1 MPFWSLRVAG
11 CSLRG
16 GGWEPVSMGCGLGCA
31 QPGEC
36 PPLKFKFSDGT
47 GPARLAEMIILQTG
61 LLWRQ
66 RPRSTANKDEGVWAT
81 ATLTC
86 RKQTQTQPARPLLR
100 RLQTAERPGSWHTP
114 QVTQVMR
121 AGSRALGP
129 VEGFCGGLLAQGS
142 ETRPNIIALTPSFSR
157 LSLAPW
163 EAAPKGCSAPAG
175 FRSTEVWARSAMASC
190 GPLPPGAGQG
200 GQQRGKD
207 SSSPQPPPP
216 AWPQAWQVSA
226 PGVRGVP
233 AGPSQVQQ
241 RPSTVPSLDPK
252 GQRARSDQR
261 PPWGLPFLPSS
272 AGSRSPVPAKQ
283 LPGAFQRSEVI
294 RRGRGLR
301 SGLKGGGNKE
311 GKRQICHRGAQRES
325 GKGEPQRREETGKG
339 WTVRVC
345 PPPRVREGP
354 YPRTPVPKT
363 QPQAPS
369 CPPVLSTLPGIASPV
384 CEAPGSLPLPP
395 TSPSPPAPGPL
406 DLPVTRLRQ
415 LCVWRQVDGQG
426 ADRGRI

>member
-1 MPFWSLRVAG
+1 MGTLRH
-11 CSLRG
+11 
-16 GGWEPVSMGCGLGCA
+16 
-31 QPGEC
+31 
-36 PPLKFKFSDGT
+36 
-47 GPARLAEMIILQTG
+47 G
-61 LLWRQ
+61 LLW
-66 RPRSTANKDEGVWAT
+66 PSA
-81 ATLTC
+81 
-86 RKQTQTQPARPLLR
+86 P
-100 RLQTAERPGSWHTP
+100 
-114 QVTQVMR
+114 
-121 AGSRALGP
+121 GSRAG
-129 VEGFCGGLLAQGS
+129 
-142 ETRPNIIALTPSFSR
+142 R
-157 LSLAPW
+157 
-163 EAAPKGCSAPAG
+163 
-175 FRSTEVWARSAMASC
+175 
-190 GPLPPGAGQG
+190 
-200 GQQRGKD
+200 QQRGKD

-325 GKGEPQRREETGKG
+325 GKGEPQRREETGED

-395 TSPSPPAPGPL
+395 TSPSAPAPGPL

>member
-81 ATLTC
+81 ATPTC

-200 GQQRGKD
+200 DSRGGRT
-207 SSSPQPPPP
+207 PPPP
-216 AWPQAWQVSA
+216 SLRLRPGLKPGRSQRLGYEGSQLVLPKSSSVPLLSPAWIPRGKGRGRTSVLRGGCLFFPPQLGAEVQSQQSSC
-226 PGVRGVP
+226 PELSRGQKSSGGGV
-233 AGPSQVQQ
+233 AS
-241 RPSTVPSLDPK
+241 
-252 GQRARSDQR
+252 GQALREVAIKRAR
-261 PPWGLPFLPSS
+261 GKS
-272 AGSRSPVPAKQ
+272 ATEVPRGKA
-283 LPGAFQRSEVI
+283 
-294 RRGRGLR
+294 GRGSPR
-301 SGLKGGGNKE
+301 E
-311 GKRQICHRGAQRES
+311 GRRQE
-325 GKGEPQRREETGKG
+325 KTGR
-339 WTVRVC
+339 TVRVC

-369 CPPVLSTLPGIASPV
+369 CPPVLSTLPGIAS
-384 CEAPGSLPLPP
+384 PGSLPLPP

>member
-1 MPFWSLRVAG
+1 M
-11 CSLRG
+11 
-16 GGWEPVSMGCGLGCA
+16 
-31 QPGEC
+31 
-36 PPLKFKFSDGT
+36 
-47 GPARLAEMIILQTG
+47 
-61 LLWRQ
+61 
-66 RPRSTANKDEGVWAT
+66 
-81 ATLTC
+81 
-86 RKQTQTQPARPLLR
+86 
-100 RLQTAERPGSWHTP
+100 
-114 QVTQVMR
+114 
-121 AGSRALGP
+121 
-129 VEGFCGGLLAQGS
+129 EGFCGELLAQGS

-252 GQRARSDQR
+252 EQRARSDQR

-325 GKGEPQRREETGKG
+325 GKGEPQRREETGED

-395 TSPSPPAPGPL
+395 TSP
-406 DLPVTRLRQ
+406 
-415 LCVWRQVDGQG
+415 
-426 ADRGRI
+426 